1 MENIIKK
8 TNIGIAVQEAISELG
23 LERERTKIMSYLQKA
38 FEEKFEE
45 FKKTLTTNNGS
56 LKGHYV
62 ADNEFPIGE
71 HDKQQYFRS
80 IAFQAK
86 ISGVPLTTNTSGEKR
101 PFTLI
106 EGYSRNDESK
116 KRQYSKA
123 HSKSEKKSTETS
135 GKKMQKK
142 K

>member
-1 MENIIKK
+1 
-8 TNIGIAVQEAISELG
+8 
-23 LERERTKIMSYLQKA
+23 MSYLQKA
-38 FEEKFEE
+38 FEEKYEE
-45 FKKTLTTNNGS
+45 FKKSLASNTAN

-80 IAFQAK
+80 IAYQAK
-86 ISGVPLTTNTSGEKR
+86 ISGVSLTTNTSGEKR

-106 EGYSRNDESK
+106 EGYSKNEDSK

-123 HSKSEKKSTETS
+123 HSKN
-135 GKKMQKK
+135 
-142 K
+142 

>member
-1 MENIIKK
+1 
-8 TNIGIAVQEAISELG
+8 
-23 LERERTKIMSYLQKA
+23 
-38 FEEKFEE
+38 
-45 FKKTLTTNNGS
+45 
-56 LKGHYV
+56 V

-86 ISGVPLTTNTSGEKR
+86 IGGTALTTNLSGEKR

-106 EGYSRNDESK
+106 EGYSRNDDSK

-123 HSKSEKKSTETS
+123 HSKNDKRNNETS
-135 GKKMQKK
+135 GKKKQKK
-142 K
+142 